1 MKSAIFVLLSILIL
15 SSCVTR
21 GKMTG
26 LYEGMTKAEVIRVAG
41 DPDGYQRS
49 GEYEVLLYVDRS
61 SGTRSLFGTSYRDVV
76 DYSVILKD
84 DHVVEYGPGR
94 AHQRGDAQSPFVRIP
109 SR

>member
-1 MKSAIFVLLSILIL
+1 MKSAIFALLSILIL
-15 SSCVTR
+15 SSCATK

-49 GEYEVLLYVDRS
+49 GEYEVLFYIDRS
-61 SGTRSLFGTSYRDVV
+61 TGTGSIFGTPYRDVV

-84 DHVVEYGPGR
+84 DLVVEYGPGR
-94 AHQRGDAQSPFVRIP
+94 AHQRGTPEMPFVRVP
-109 SR
+109 GR

>member
-1 MKSAIFVLLSILIL
+1 MKTVIFALLSILIL

-26 LYEGMTKAEVIRVAG
+26 VHEGMTKAEVIRAAG

-49 GEYEVLLYVDRS
+49 GEYEVLFYIDRS
-61 SGTRSLFGTSYRDVV
+61 AGNWSAFSTSYRDVV

-94 AHQRGDAQSPFVRIP
+94 THQRASGATPFVRMP
-109 SR
+109 AR